1 MEAFPAFI
9 LLTFNRGVILGSV
22 NIKDIAKFAG
32 VGVATVSRVVNNT
45 GIVSQATREKVLE
58 VIRKYDYVPN
68 NSARNL
74 KLSQSKTIAL
84 LVKGFTNPL
93 FVEMMKEAE
102 QQVNLRGY
110 TLLVQA
116 TEEER
121 DAPNLALELAK
132 EKNLCGIIFLGGNH
146 NCSDEKFRQIGIPCV
161 FVSSTT
167 DSSMNPELF
176 SSITIDDLQ
185 SCYDVVNYLISLN
198 HKKICF
204 LAEDIMKENTVGSR
218 RLSAY
223 RKTLE
228 ANGIAYD
235 SELIEECQFNME
247 YGFNVMKKILARKLG
262 ITAIFAASDYI
273 AIGAAKAILVSGLSI
288 PDDISIIGFDG
299 IEVTEYFQ
307 PSLDT
312 VKQPAIEMID
322 MGVSKLF
329 DLLSGETKTEHV
341 ILNASIIRRG
351 SCKALRR

>member
-1 MEAFPAFI
+1 M
-9 LLTFNRGVILGSV
+9 GSV
-22 NIKDIAKFAG
+22 NIKDIARIAG

-45 GIVSQATREKVLE
+45 GVVSAATRDKVLE
-58 VIRKYDYVPN
+58 VIREYGYVPN

-93 FVEMMKEAE
+93 FVLMMKEAE

-132 EKNLCGIIFLGGNH
+132 EKNLCGVIFLGGNH
-146 NCSDEKFRQIGIPCV
+146 NCSDEKFKQIGVPCV

-167 DSSMNPELF
+167 DASMNPELF
-176 SSITIDDLQ
+176 SSVTIDDLQ

-198 HKKICF
+198 HRKICF
-204 LAEDIMKENTVGSR
+204 LAEDVMKENTVGSR

-223 RKTLE
+223 RKALE
-228 ANGIAYD
+228 ENGIPYD
-235 SELIEECQFNME
+235 PQFVEECKFDME
-247 YGFNVMKKILARKLG
+247 CGFSVTKKILARNLG
-262 ITAIFAASDYI
+262 FTAVFAASDYI

-288 PDDISIIGFDG
+288 PDDISMVGFDG
-299 IEVTEYFQ
+299 VEETEYFH

-312 VKQPAIEMID
+312 VKQPGMEMID
-322 MGVSKLF
+322 RGISMLF
-329 DLLSGETKTEHV
+329 DLLSDDAKTEHL
-341 ILNASIIRRG
+341 ILNASLVRRG
-351 SCKALRR
+351 SCKALRG

>member
-1 MEAFPAFI
+1 V
-9 LLTFNRGVILGSV
+9 LLLGSV
-22 NIKDIAKFAG
+22 NIKDIARIAG

-45 GIVSQATREKVLE
+45 GVVSAATRDKVLE
-58 VIRKYDYVPN
+58 VIREYGYVPN

-93 FVEMMKEAE
+93 FVLMMKEAE

-146 NCSDEKFRQIGIPCV
+146 NCSEEKFKQIGVPCV

-167 DSSMNPELF
+167 DASMNPELF
-176 SSITIDDLQ
+176 SSVTIDDLD

-198 HKKICF
+198 HRKICF
-204 LAEDIMKENTVGSR
+204 LAEDVMKENTVGSR

-223 RKTLE
+223 RKALE
-228 ANGIAYD
+228 ENGIPYD
-235 SELIEECQFNME
+235 PQLVEECKFDME
-247 YGFNVMKKILARKLG
+247 SGFSVTKKILARKLG
-262 ITAIFAASDYI
+262 FTAMFAASDYI
-273 AIGAAKAILVSGLSI
+273 AIGAAKAILVSGLTI
-288 PDDISIIGFDG
+288 PDDISVVGFDG
-299 IEVTEYFQ
+299 VEETEYFH

-312 VKQPAIEMID
+312 VKQPGIQMID
-322 MGVSKLF
+322 LGVSKLF
-329 DLLSGETKTEHV
+329 DLLSEEAKTEHI
-341 ILNASIIRRG
+341 ILNASLVRRG
-351 SCKALRR
+351 SCKALRI